1 MATQITRLLMERKE
15 KLLQIWMEGQVSELS
30 LRLDRMTSQDLYR
43 QSKEFVDAFVA
54 AVASGNVE
62 DLNRHEWEPVR
73 RMLVQISVSRSHQG
87 FSPTETA
94 NYIFSLKEVLIRLIQ
109 SELNNQ
115 IDVFVQEFIPLSRVL
130 DKLGLITFDS
140 YTRAREEIIIRQQ
153 QEMLE
158 LSTPVIRVWDGI
170 LALPLIG
177 TLDSGRTQVIME
189 NLLRGIQ
196 DTNSDVAI
204 LDISGVPTVDT
215 LVAQHIMKTV
225 SAARLMGAECII
237 SGIRPEIAQ
246 TIVQLGVDLS
256 MVKTRASLAGAL
268 RLAYEMRKL
277 TVVPAGKG

>member
-1 MATQITRLLMERKE
+1 MPTRITHLLMERKDN
-15 KLLQIWMEGQVSELS
+15 LLQIWMEGQLSELS

-43 QSKEFVDAFVA
+43 QSKEFVDAFVRAIA
-54 AVASGNVE
+54 AGNVE
-62 DLNRHEWEPVR
+62 DISRGEWEPIR
-73 RMLVQISVSRSHQG
+73 RMLAQISVTRTHQG

-94 NYIFSLKEVLIRLIQ
+94 NYVFSLKEALIRLVQGEVNSQMDI
-109 SELNNQ
+109 
-115 IDVFVQEFIPLSRVL
+115 FVQEFLPLSRTL
-130 DKLGLITFDS
+130 DKLGLLTFES
-140 YTRAREEIIIRQQ
+140 YTRAREEIISRQQ

-196 DTNSDVAI
+196 ETNSDVAI

-268 RLAYEMRKL
+268 RLAYEMRRL
-277 TVVPAGKG
+277 IVVPAK